1 MSFPAGSYST
11 IGVEIVVTGRL
22 AADTDKPLHVNSL
35 LVLDTKKYP
44 HGILIFH
51 EAEGR
56 TGDSITQKPLC
67 LRGKSLGLL
76 GRHHEKLVFS
86 GSINRL
92 A

>member
-1 MSFPAGSYST
+1 MPARSYRT
-11 IGVEIVVTGRL
+11 IGVEIIVTGRL
-22 AADTDKPLHVNSL
+22 AADMHRPLHVNSL

-51 EAEGR
+51 EAEGG